1 MSADATESEL
11 MPRELGLLAGHA
23 WGLAAGTTPV
33 AHAKV
38 GEPALLTRA
47 ALDVPFRMGVAAKL
61 AEFPDVAAAEN
72 EFWQSFRHGFELSS
86 SRTWRESSPG
96 ADLGGAGVGVPV
108 RR

>member
-1 MSADATESEL
+1 MALPASTQRSARSEA
-11 MPRELGLLAGHA
+11 PQ
-23 WGLAAGTTPV
+23 
-33 AHAKV
+33 
-38 GEPALLTRA
+38 TRA